1 MPKEMMNVLISPQ
14 EVTDVLA
21 LTTGKLGLE
30 QFNNRLMDLQAEN
43 SIDDVL
49 ESSSVA
55 LEGMDVKSRVQ

>member
-1 MPKEMMNVLISPQ
+1 MPKEMMNVLMSLK
-14 EVTDVLA
+14 EVTEVLV
-21 LTTGKLGLE
+21 LTTGKPGLE
-30 QFNNRLMDLQAEN
+30 ELSNRLMDFMAEN